1 MLVASIEFNSRDIR
15 IEIHS
20 VSEWILSQDLG
31 FSSFFNII
39 DDGSLEY
46 RGNYTQSVSSK
57 LISVFQKPLEIFNY
71 KFISKRDVDM
81 PALSFSKLS

>member
-1 MLVASIEFNSRDIR
+1 LQLKKKKSRLAWLVIPFLVLVASIEFNSRDIR

-31 FSSFFNII
+31 FSSFFNVI

-46 RGNYTQSVSSK
+46 RGNYTQPVASK
-57 LISVFQKPLEIFNY
+57 LIQIYIK
-71 KFISKRDVDM
+71 KRC
-81 PALSFSKLS
+81 